1 MEVGDVLR
9 TVFNEFAENI
19 KEGRKELIGQLKG
32 TDGRVFIALKESDEV
47 TTLKIR
53 WLPDESSSSA
63 LEFVAGPMEN
73 REWIYGKGIAMKET
87 IRLYSNLSIDGPEAI
102 VMAEV
107 FKRVAELV
115 ASKVKRKT
123 TFYVGSK
130 ETPP

>member
-19 KEGRKELIGQLKG
+19 KEGREELIGQLKG
-32 TDGRVFIALKESDEV
+32 TDGKVFIALKESDEV

-53 WLPDESSSSA
+53 WLPRESSSSA

-73 REWIYGKGIAMKET
+73 KEWIYGKGIAMKET
-87 IRLYSNLSIDGPEAI
+87 IRLYSNLFIDGPEAI

-115 ASKVKRKT
+115 ALKAKKA

-130 ETPP
+130 ETSP